1 MKRKNDRVEVYRD
14 NFLGKIEWRWTRKA
28 PNGRIVGAS
37 SEGYRHRADA
47 LANARRQFKKCAV
60 VILASLFVGCA
71 CEKVEAPSLCDR
83 QLELCKLDLMVC
95 RGGK

>member
-1 MKRKNDRVEVYRD
+1 MRLLAGIILTLFASVWLALSLKQDPGYAMFSIGEWTVETSFA
-14 NFLGKIEWRWTRKA
+14 FL
-28 PNGRIVGAS
+28 
-37 SEGYRHRADA
+37 
-47 LANARRQFKKCAV
+47 LLF
-60 VILASLFVGCA
+60 LASLFVGCA